1 MIRSV
6 IFSRSPD
13 KNWTNLY
20 LKLHYFQMPAL
31 QAVGFSYSEQERH
44 RRKQPSV
51 FSIKQVCHTPCDV
64 FDINSICIMPVKR
77 SKVITKEPTK
87 GCSRPLSKK
96 YPVCGLNLKPK
107 QIMLSC
113 ALMCCWAQWTPRA
126 EHYTPNNNIILTG
139 TDQRPVCKSSFKR
152 LDVIKLKAEAHSQ
165 PWRIMFKASFNIV
178 TPTIAVH
185 SGVGLWSL
193 HGGLTWTQQLCWWA

>member
-1 MIRSV
+1 MLVKISKKGHKMIRSV

-44 RRKQPSV
+44 CRKQPSV

-77 SKVITKEPTK
+77 SKVIAK
-87 GCSRPLSKK
+87 GADQRMLLTRPLSKK
-96 YPVCGLNLKPK
+96 YPVSGQNLKPK
-107 QIMLSC
+107 QVRVSC
-113 ALMCCWAQWTPRA
+113 PLMCC
-126 EHYTPNNNIILTG
+126 
-139 TDQRPVCKSSFKR
+139 
-152 LDVIKLKAEAHSQ
+152 
-165 PWRIMFKASFNIV
+165 
-178 TPTIAVH
+178 
-185 SGVGLWSL
+185 
-193 HGGLTWTQQLCWWA
+193 